1 MNWRE
6 HPPAHFHAVYG
17 EHEAVISIDGAVH
30 ASDLPHRALSMVPE
44 RLAVHRADELSGEV
58 FEALRDP
65 ALFATAYQHLAM
77 RTVAWANGVD
87 LAPEFLLELMN
98 TQQRQAA

>member
-1 MNWRE
+1 MILHTTE
-6 HPPAHFHAVYG
+6 VTPL
-17 EHEAVISIDGAVH
+17 HEY
-30 ASDLPHRALSMVPE
+30 
-44 RLAVHRADELSGEV
+44 RLAVRFNNGVAGEVSLADELSGEV
-58 FEALRDP
+58 FESLRDP
-65 ALFATAYQHLAM
+65 ALFATAYQHPAM